1 MRRDRRFLC
10 CECVRQLLGE
20 ITGWLLQNYPGSF
33 IVNGGGSD
41 G

>member
-10 CECVRQLLGE
+10 CEGVRQLLVD
-20 ITGWLLQNYPGSF
+20 ITGWLLQKYPGSF
-33 IVNGGGSD
+33 IVKVGGSD